1 MADDSTTN
9 PGAFVGQATAAE
21 ILLYN
26 RANRH
31 GIIAGA
37 TGTGKTV
44 TLQVLAQ
51 AFSDAG
57 IPVFAADIKGDLSGI
72 AMPGTPNDKLL
83 ARAQSMGL
91 TLTPAAAP
99 VIFWDLYGQKGH
111 PIRATISE
119 MGPLLLARLLELND
133 IQEGVLNI
141 AFAVADKE
149 GLLLLDLADLR
160 AMLNHVSDN
169 AKELSQT
176 YGQVSPT
183 TVATILR
190 SLLTLE
196 NQGAAQFFGEPA
208 LKLEDLMRTNI
219 AGKGYVN
226 VLASDRLMQNPKL
239 YSTFLLWLM
248 SELFEVM
255 PEVGDPDKPRLVFF
269 FDEAHLLFNEASPAL
284 LQKIEQVVRLIR
296 SKGVG
301 IYFITQNP
309 ADVPDTVLGQLG
321 NRVQHALRAYTPAE
335 QKGLRAA
342 ADSFRVNPAFDTLD
356 VLQQLGTGE
365 ALVSLLDPK
374 GTPNICDR
382 TMIRPPA
389 SRLGPV
395 TDDERKQVISISPV
409 GGVYDTA
416 VDRQSAYEV
425 LQARVAQAQADAPPP
440 PPTPEQK
447 AEAKAAQQAA
457 ADAAKA
463 QAQADAQKARQTQQT
478 IKAVES
484 VAVPIIRSVGIAL
497 LGGLVRGMM
506 GNARRR

>member
-1 MADDSTTN
+1 MPDST
-9 PGAFVGQATAAE
+9 GAFVGKATSDE

-51 AFSDAG
+51 ALSDAG

-72 AMPGTPNDKLL
+72 AMPGTLNDKLTE
-83 ARAQSMGL
+83 RAQSMGL
-91 TLTPAAAP
+91 TLQPSAAP
-99 VIFWDLYGQKGH
+99 VVFWDLYGQKGH
-111 PIRATISE
+111 PIRATVSE

-133 IQEGVLNI
+133 VQEGVLNI

-149 GLLLLDLADLR
+149 GLLLLDLNDLR

-169 AKELSQT
+169 AKDLSQQ

-190 SLLTLE
+190 QLLTLE

-335 QKGLRAA
+335 QKGLKAA

-356 VLQQLGTGE
+356 TLQALGTGE
-365 ALVSLLDPK
+365 ALVSLLDAK
-374 GTPNICDR
+374 GTPNVCDK
-382 TMIRPPA
+382 TLIRPPA

-395 TDDERKQVISISPV
+395 TDDERKQIIAASPV
-409 GGVYDTA
+409 AGVYDHP
-416 VDRQSAYEV
+416 VDRESAYEV
-425 LQARVAQAQADAPPP
+425 LQGRIAAAQASAPPP

-447 AEAKAAQQAA
+447 AEAKAAQAA
-457 ADAAKA
+457 ATAAAKQQQQQELAKQKA
-463 QAQADAQKARQTQQT
+463 QAET
-478 IKAVES
+478 IKNVER
-484 VAVPIIRSVGIAL
+484 VAIPILRTVGVAIM
-497 LGGLVRGMM
+497 GSLVRGMM
-506 GNARRR
+506 GNTRRR